1 MMHVAYVVQPGA
13 IDIRTVDNVD
23 YIIIRENI
31 EQKEI
36 PATEEEPATTI
47 WECDENQIVAPH
59 GELDLD
65 KVRENPAA
73 YMLYNEKCAK
83 LEILHTAWLEA
94 EATGTVT
101 VDDITID
108 ATSRSN
114 RDIEGLIVS
123 MEAQG
128 TASTMFCAAD
138 NSFHEVSLAQLKNFQ
153 LAVIGLGQRLYSR
166 KWELRTAIEAAET
179 LADLESINISF
190 VGV

>member
-1 MMHVAYVVQPGA
+1 MIHAVYIVQPDA

-31 EQKEI
+31 EQKEV
-36 PATEEEPATTI
+36 PATEEDPATTV

-59 GELDLD
+59 GEVDLN

-101 VDDITID
+101 VDGITID

-114 RDIEGLIVS
+114 RDIEGLIIS

-138 NSFHEVSLAQLKNFQ
+138 NSFHEVTLAQLKDFQ
-153 LAVIGLGQRLYSR
+153 LAVIGLGQRLYAR

-179 LADLESINISF
+179 LEELEAIAISF
-190 VGV
+190 ADV